1 MAEWIALATLPAAFA
16 LDLLLGDPPQWP
28 HPVRWMGRAITAAE
42 PLFRALPLPAAASG
56 ALFAGALVAGTWI
69 AARALTALSSGLDPL
84 LGWAVEVALITTCL
98 AGRSLDAAGRE
109 IHGLLAAGRV
119 DAAREKVALIV
130 GRDVD
135 RYGAEDIA
143 RATVE
148 TVAENTVDGLL
159 SPLLFAALGGAPL
172 ALAFKMVSTLDS
184 MVGYRSPRYRDF
196 GKASA
201 RLDDAAN
208 FLPAR
213 LALVPIALAAE
224 LLGGTGRRSLETA
237 LAEGMHHQSP
247 NAGWPE
253 AAFAGALGV
262 KLNGPNFYGGVL
274 VEKPFIGV
282 RFGAVRLS
290 DIPRACDLLLL
301 ASIAALPAA
310 VALAWLRNAYGA

>member
-1 MAEWIALATLPAAFA
+1 MVEWIALATIPAAFA
-16 LDLLLGDPPQWP
+16 LDLLLGDPPRWP

-42 PLFRALPLPAAASG
+42 PRFRALPLPTAASG
-56 ALFAGALVAGTWI
+56 ALFAATLVAGTWI
-69 AARALTALSSGLDPL
+69 AARALSAIACGLDPL
-84 LGWAVEVALITTCL
+84 LGWAVEVALIYTCL
-98 AGRSLDAAGRE
+98 AGRGLDAAGRE
-109 IHGLLAAGRV
+109 IYGLLAAGNV
-119 DAAREKVALIV
+119 DAAREKVAMIV
-130 GRDVD
+130 GRDVE

-148 TVAENTVDGLL
+148 TVAENYVDGFL
-159 SPLLFAALGGAPL
+159 SPLLFAAVGGAPL

-184 MVGYRSPRYRDF
+184 MVGYTSLRYREF
-196 GKASA
+196 GKAAA
-201 RLDDAAN
+201 RLDDAVN

-213 LALVPIALAAE
+213 LSLAPIALAAE

-237 LAEGMHHQSP
+237 LAEGGHHKSP

-282 RFGAVRLS
+282 RFGKVALA

-301 ASIAALPAA
+301 AAIAALPAA
-310 VALAWLRNAYGA
+310 VALAWLRNAYGG